1 MPALRKRFPLDLAQ
15 DEKSSTK
22 LFVDPSVNN
31 LWKWDR
37 RDLRTNEVD
46 TIGLVFHTRDIA
58 LDFAVCVSNL
68 PGRSRCSSEMN
79 AAMRINF
86 SINQI
91 LGRCVLLSEL
101 EQVSRL
107 ITPRCDTISTHSTGF
122 SQIIL
127 DLSIQISGLN
137 FRTDTRKSNRTV
149 LSDTYGHR
157 IKKARIPV
165 RSFLD
170 KLDIGGVVV
179 GWVTTSEFPLLYVV
193 VFLHTP
199 PM

>member
-1 MPALRKRFPLDLAQ
+1 MPALRKRFPLDLSQ

-22 LFVDPSVNN
+22 LFVDLSVNN

-86 SINQI
+86 SIKDPGQM
-91 LGRCVLLSEL
+91 CVAVGAGTSF
-101 EQVSRL
+101 Q
-107 ITPRCDTISTHSTGF
+107 THHSKMRHNFYPQHWF
-122 SQIIL
+122 S
-127 DLSIQISGLN
+127 
-137 FRTDTRKSNRTV
+137 
-149 LSDTYGHR
+149 H
-157 IKKARIPV
+157 
-165 RSFLD
+165 RSF
-170 KLDIGGVVV
+170 
-179 GWVTTSEFPLLYVV
+179 
-193 VFLHTP
+193 
-199 PM
+199 